1 MKVGKRI
8 FDFLVALGLLFVL
21 APVMAPLVVL
31 LWWKGEGPVFFTQ
44 TRTGRSGRPF
54 TLLKFRTMTDARDAS
69 GKLLGDEKRMT
80 PFGRWL
86 RQSSL
91 DELPQ
96 LYCVLR
102 GEMSMVGPRPLLP
115 EYLPLYSEEQSRR
128 HEVLPGITG
137 MAQIKGRNRLSW
149 EEKFRYDTWYVRNRC
164 FLLDIKILYLT
175 IRPLIRKEYIYPEGS
190 LSVAPFR
197 GKRQSA

>member
-1 MKVGKRI
+1 MGKRI
-8 FDFLVALGLLFVL
+8 FDFLVALVLLMVL
-21 APVMAPLVVL
+21 SPLMAALVVL
-31 LWWKGEGPVFFTQ
+31 LRWQEEGPVFFTQ
-44 TRTGRSGRPF
+44 TRTGRSGKPF
-54 TLLKFRTMTDARDAS
+54 TLLKFRTMSEARDLS
-69 GKLLGDEKRMT
+69 GKLLSDEKRMT
-80 PFGRWL
+80 PVGSWL

-102 GEMSMVGPRPLLP
+102 GEMSLVGPRPLLP
-115 EYLPLYSEEQSRR
+115 EYLPLYSEEQHRR

-137 MAQIKGRNRLSW
+137 IAQIKGRNRLSW

-164 FLLDIKILYLT
+164 FLLDVKILFLT
-175 IRPLIRKEYIYPEGS
+175 IRPLIRKQHIYPEGS

-197 GKRQSA
+197 GNRQSA

>member
-1 MKVGKRI
+1 MGKRI
-8 FDFLVALGLLFVL
+8 FDFLVALVLLTVL
-21 APVMAPLVVL
+21 SPLMAALVVL
-31 LWWKGEGPVFFTQ
+31 LWWKEEGPVFFTQ

-54 TLLKFRTMTDARDAS
+54 TLLKFRTMSEARDLS
-69 GKLLGDEKRMT
+69 GKLLSDEERMT
-80 PFGRWL
+80 EVGSWL

-102 GEMSMVGPRPLLP
+102 GEMSLVGPRPLLP
-115 EYLPLYSEEQSRR
+115 EYLPLYSEEQNRR

-137 MAQIKGRNRLSW
+137 MAQIKGRNMLSW

-164 FLLDIKILYLT
+164 FLLDVKILYLT
-175 IRPLIRKEYIYPEGS
+175 IRPLIRKQHIYPEGS

-197 GKRQSA
+197 GNRQSA